1 MRCKNHEIKTE
12 KKKNS
17 QKEALREV
25 IKTLSLKDAE
35 IKTGR
40 EEQRNKIKKSTSKD
54 QRQSDKND
62 VVIKN

>member
-25 IKTLSLKDAE
+25 IKTLSLKDVE

-40 EEQRNKIKKSTSKD
+40 EEQNKKSTSKD